1 MNVLQAEN
9 EIVNTWPDSGPARQ
23 EDGLRNHVDL
33 VQMLDIVDMDAG
45 TTVAG
50 ACCSHYL
57 VSIHHHHV
65 LLPSL
70 LLPQVYCK

>member
-33 VQMLDIVDMDAG
+33 VQMLDIVDLDAG

-50 ACCSHYL
+50 ACP
-57 VSIHHHHV
+57 
-65 LLPSL
+65 PS
-70 LLPQVYCK
+70 

>member
-1 MNVLQAEN
+1 MWLLQAEN
-9 EIVNTWPDSGPARQ
+9 VIVNMWPDSGPPRQ

-50 ACCSHYL
+50 ESLRSDCLGCVHISS
-57 VSIHHHHV
+57 SIGI
-65 LLPSL
+65 L
-70 LLPQVYCK
+70 